1 MAAIGARR
9 GVSFACDQ
17 RRSAVTA
24 VSSDDATARAMMT
37 PDTCTSARLRSTCLC
52 CHGCMVPLRLVAC
65 PYFRP
70 CMHGTIRSTTSSSV
84 ITPSTRTSS
93 GTPAASL
100 RIPSANRSGSGVT
113 TPMCALAAAPSDGP
127 APSSPLNSVGPAP
140 PLGRAGVR
148 SLAFRRVL
156 CGSAVYA
163 LEVIEHLEQR
173 SARRN
178 RDRLAHSKVADASS
192 AVAEAN
198 TRKQTHTNTQINRP
212 AHPESTDTETST

>member
-24 VSSDDATARAMMT
+24 VSSDDATAGAMMT

-127 APSSPLNSVGPAP
+127 APSSPIYSVGPRRWAVP
-140 PLGRAGVR
+140 GFACSSTYPADGRSHTHRTMALGPRCVAVR
-148 SLAFRRVL
+148 RS
-156 CGSAVYA
+156 GS
-163 LEVIEHLEQR
+163 R
-173 SARRN
+173 
-178 RDRLAHSKVADASS
+178 
-192 AVAEAN
+192 
-198 TRKQTHTNTQINRP
+198 
-212 AHPESTDTETST
+212 